1 MFYADKTSFISQNQ
15 RFYEEKFPNYK
26 NDKLIPSKIFAKAHI
41 YKWQE
46 S

>member
-1 MFYADKTSFISQNQ
+1 MDKTSFIFKNQ

-26 NDKLIPSKIFAKAHI
+26 NEIQLPLKNFAKTHI